1 MTIPE
6 IIALTAKG
14 YKPAEIKEIATLAAA
29 GGEIVELAK
38 ACNGLE
44 ELKELVELSS
54 ASPDPAHTPETM
66 QPVETPESVVTPQE
80 DTESEKLLRE
90 LEETRAELKAARKA
104 NASRDVSG
112 EVIKVEDRL
121 ADIMRSC
128 Y

>member
-14 YKPAEIKEIATLAAA
+14 YKPAEIKEISALAST
-29 GGEIVELAK
+29 GEDIVGLAK
-38 ACNGLE
+38 ACDGMDSLR
-44 ELKELVELSS
+44 ELLELSS
-54 ASPDPAHTPETM
+54 APDTAHTQENEQPEE
-66 QPVETPESVVTPQE
+66 PAESVQTPPAE
-80 DTESEKLLRE
+80 NENEKLLRE

-104 NASRDVSG
+104 NASRDISG
-112 EVIKVEDRL
+112 EVVKVEDRL

>member
-14 YKPAEIKEIATLAAA
+14 YKPAEIKEISALASA
-29 GGEIVELAK
+29 GEDIVGLAK
-38 ACNGLE
+38 ACDGMDSLR
-44 ELKELVELSS
+44 ELLELSS
-54 ASPDPAHTPETM
+54 APENAHAQENVQPEEPA
-66 QPVETPESVVTPQE
+66 ESVQTPQADNE
-80 DTESEKLLRE
+80 IESLKKD

-104 NASRDVSG
+104 NASRDISG
-112 EVIKVEDRL
+112 EVVKVEDRL

>member
-14 YKPAEIKEIATLAAA
+14 YKPADIKEISALAST
-29 GGEIVELAK
+29 GEDIVGLAK
-38 ACNGLE
+38 ACDGMDSLR
-44 ELKELVELSS
+44 ELLELSS
-54 ASPDPAHTPETM
+54 APETAHTQENDQPEE
-66 QPVETPESVVTPQE
+66 PAESVQTPPAE
-80 DTESEKLLRE
+80 NESEKLLKE

-104 NASRDVSG
+104 NASRDISG
-112 EVIKVEDRL
+112 EVVKVEDRL

>member
-66 QPVETPESVVTPQE
+66 QPVETPESEVAPQA
-80 DTESEKLLRE
+80 DKESENLWRE

-104 NASRDVSG
+104 NASRDISG
-112 EVIKVEDRL
+112 EVVKVEDRL